1 MFKRGCVLFPLII
14 GAICGIL
21 LFSGTPATSAIYTQQ
36 ELMSTDWRSL
46 DTFIWQDFEYWHAPS
61 NYGWKSSCPP
71 YPVYGWCPY
80 TGFGRIETIMCP
92 FLQSRVLFYSCM
104 MSPLN
109 QFYPFFAWNENVTY
123 PDGSPINDK
132 SLFSFDIMI
141 PFVGIEH
148 WDTWEMAIMV
158 ISRNGNQVLLIY
170 RPEGMCETGPVF
182 RDGIPGDIFTG
193 MYDPP
198 GFLFQ
203 IGREFNQG
211 RWSHIIRDLDRDV
224 DLTDDGERNNSDG
237 FGPHPST
244 GDTGNS
250 MVAMVKFQHPL
261 LRVDNI
267 AFHKRGVVPY
277 DEYQPYLYK
286 IGPRYAQIFEPYRYL
301 FFADYDTGDEEI
313 SNVLDFLLTDRF
325 EDIFITDPNAIED
338 YWISLGADP
347 NRFGTE
353 ADPNISDLIGR
364 DFIVDVNLPIFAN
377 PNYRLGSNP
386 HLEFIP
392 GTSFNQTLGWNAT
405 VGGIGAS
412 GVQFNGINPLE
423 INPYDGMP
431 TYIPA
436 YYDAE
441 EVIARFGRPFFGPL
455 PSFYLE
461 CALWN
466 AGFTYWPNIARLDF
480 TPQYFEDIILSI
492 EVTDGR
498 VSDLETFPISVVNY
512 PVENHPPY
520 LEDLDDQIFYVGQL
534 NTYAV
539 GIVDADCM
547 IFSLSNLPATTHV
560 PGFPLTDQFRRDMD
574 NIFWSFTLGG
584 LPSYQYG
591 PWLESMIE
599 PCSGLI
605 RFTPKFEGSYRA
617 RLVATDDRG
626 ASAIGEFMLF
636 SINKGT
642 WLNHPPV
649 IMMDWDHPQVVR
661 AGEPLLLSSPTLRVE
676 DPDGDEIY
684 FSSNIGSTGTLP
696 SGDLYW
702 HFYTHFPGFYQVEI
716 IAFDIRGGYAVVT
729 IDLEVKPWWSF

>member
-1 MFKRGCVLFPLII
+1 
-14 GAICGIL
+14 
-21 LFSGTPATSAIYTQQ
+21 
-36 ELMSTDWRSL
+36 
-46 DTFIWQDFEYWHAPS
+46 
-61 NYGWKSSCPP
+61 
-71 YPVYGWCPY
+71 
-80 TGFGRIETIMCP
+80 
-92 FLQSRVLFYSCM
+92 M
-104 MSPLN
+104 MSHLN
-109 QFYPFFAWNENVTY
+109 QFYPFFAWNQNVTY
-123 PDGSPINDK
+123 PDESPINDK
-132 SLFSFDIMI
+132 SLFSFDIMV
-141 PFVGIEH
+141 PFVGIER
-148 WDTWEMAIMV
+148 WDTWEASIMV

-170 RPEGMCETGPVF
+170 RPEGVCETGPVF

-193 MYDPP
+193 QYDPP
-198 GFLFQ
+198 GFLFR
-203 IGREFNQG
+203 IGRQFNQG

-224 DLTDDGERNNSDG
+224 DLTDDGERNYSDG
-237 FGPHPST
+237 FGPDPST

-267 AFHKRGVVPY
+267 AFHKREVVPY
-277 DEYQPYLYK
+277 GEYQPYLYK

-313 SNVLDFLLTDRF
+313 SNILDFLLTDRF

-338 YWISLGADP
+338 YWLSLGADP
-347 NRFGTE
+347 NKFGTE
-353 ADPNISDLIGR
+353 ADPNISDLFDR

-412 GVQFNGINPLE
+412 GAQFFGINPLE

-441 EVIARFGRPFFGPL
+441 EVIEHFGKPFFGPL
-455 PSFYLE
+455 PCFYLE

-492 EVTDGR
+492 EVTNGR

-539 GIVDADCM
+539 GMVDADCT
-547 IFSLSNLPATTHV
+547 IFSLSNMPATTHV
-560 PGFPLTDQFRRDMD
+560 PGFPLSDQFRTDMD
-574 NIFWSFTLGG
+574 NIFWSFTLDG

-591 PWLESMIE
+591 PWIESIVE

-605 RFTPKFEGSYRA
+605 RFTPKFEGTYRA

-626 ASAIGEFMLF
+626 ASAIGEFILF

-649 IMMDWDHPQVVR
+649 IMMDWDHPQVVK

-676 DPDGDEIY
+676 DPDGDELY

-696 SGDLYW
+696 NGDVFW

-716 IAFDIRGGYAVVT
+716 IAFDIRGGYAVIT
-729 IDLEVKPWWSF
+729 IDLEVKPWWSY